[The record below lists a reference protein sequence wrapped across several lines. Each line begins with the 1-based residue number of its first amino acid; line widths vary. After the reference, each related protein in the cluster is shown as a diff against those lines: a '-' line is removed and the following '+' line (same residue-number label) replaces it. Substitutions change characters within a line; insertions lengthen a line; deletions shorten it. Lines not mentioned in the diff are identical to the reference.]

1 MEEINAPS
9 PTIEYRPE
17 FQLTNLLN
25 GEGWLHYSFLYYSG
39 YTNRNEDDVN
49 PFHNPAFRFIFCML
63 FMFFVFTYFIF
74 SRLTKYYQSVRME
87 SKVSGVA
94 HMEHFKSI
102 ICGWD
107 YSCRD
112 SEAKVYLHKT
122 IYREMKFLLTTTKTG
137 MTLVHLDMEQKPLLK
152 IAVNK
157 FGFFWGPWASEFP
170 KKIYKSLFKN

>member
-1 MEEINAPS
+1 MVIIIPQALEQTDDPS
-9 PTIEYRPE
+9 PIVQHRPK
-17 FQLTNLLN
+17 FHLTNLLN

-39 YTNRNEDDVN
+39 YHSRNEDDPN
-49 PFHNPAFRFIFCML
+49 PFNNPAFRFIFCML

-112 SEAKVYLHKT
+112 PEAKIYLHKT
-122 IYREMKFLLTTTKTG
+122 ILREMRFLLTTTKTG
-137 MTLVHLDMEQKPLLK
+137 TTLVHLELEQKPLLK
-152 IAVNK
+152 WAVNK
-157 FGFFWGPWASEFP
+157 LGLFWGPWASE
-170 KKIYKSLFKN
+170 